1 LGWGHRGLAFSTGCI
16 ATFNFLLLYLLM
28 QSQLKGLETRR
39 LLLLLVKVAV
49 ASAALVAVCAASSHW
64 LLADWRVQSLWIK
77 LPVLLATVAAGA
89 AAFAACGVLLH
100 IEELKELL
108 DAVRRRLNR

>member
-1 LGWGHRGLAFSTGCI
+1 
-16 ATFNFLLLYLLM
+16 LLL
-28 QSQLKGLETRR
+28 
-39 LLLLLVKVAV
+39 KVAV

-77 LPVLLATVAAGA
+77 LPALLATVAAGA